1 MDVHEIKSGL
11 MHLTKTDLKE
21 IKKVCEILI
30 ARGGDVSEELET
42 LYDVLILSLNKRELN
57 PASIHILRANK
68 RETFNKLEEL
78 AEMLFSWMREVEIKK
93 KMEQKLMLH
102 ILSEMVIDAIDAAS
116 LPVNLNTMIAFFT
129 KAPSLFENQFPGY
142 IDSGTVLFLINSRRA
157 KDV

>member
-1 MDVHEIKSGL
+1 